1 MPSDPIENR
10 LCYCLA
16 SRPSGDELKG
26 VLDLRR
32 DLFNCFIRNFWVNGK
47 RQNAILVGIRIGKI
61 LWAVTKISV
70 GSIKWESFGIVQNRC
85 DARVREVLSYVIPVF
100 RANNIEMINMV
111 AADSYFRRH
120 NFTNIIEKF
129 VVTGG

>member
-16 SRPSGDELKG
+16 SRPSGGELEG

-32 DLFNCFIRNFWVNGK
+32 DLFNRFIRNFWVNGK

-70 GSIKWESFGIVQNRC
+70 RSIKWERFGIVQNSC
-85 DARVREVLSYVIPVF
+85 DAGCYEVPSHVIPVF
-100 RANNIEMINMV
+100 RPDNI
-111 AADSYFRRH
+111 
-120 NFTNIIEKF
+120 
-129 VVTGG
+129 